1 MNNRDELEK
10 LDHIPYSN
18 KMMKY
23 KCWPIVDV
31 MPDGWV
37 IDKTVGSPL
46 SGHDFITNC
55 KSVLNGQMRALL
67 RVKSLPSGISQLTK
81 PKPMVIS
88 EPTKHVDQVID
99 RDYVKTVNDL
109 ARAKFKKKMLS
120 DILCDMQ
127 ICEIEGWCKLDYLN
141 EIRELINNLCA
152 DVVVSELKK
161 SEAAVPEGFKV
172 VPVEPTT
179 EQFGGMARDVIQWM
193 RFTESKNQHS
203 ESLVKWLKDMG
214 NEIPEWLYSESEINH
229 LSKHVISKGTIAAII
244 YKAMLAAA
252 PEQVKGGE

>member
-10 LDHIPYSN
+10 LDHIPDSN

-23 KCWPIVDV
+23 KGWPIVDV
-31 MPDGWV
+31 MPEGWV

-46 SGHDFITNC
+46 SGHDFITNG

-88 EPTKHVDQVID
+88 EPTKHIDQVID

-161 SEAAVPEGFKV
+161 SEAAVPEWIPVSERLPENEGTYFCLGHNGTPFVCLLRNKKYEGYVWLRNTGTRV
-172 VPVEPTT
+172 VDGITH
-179 EQFGGMARDVIQWM
+179 WM
-193 RFTESKNQHS
+193 PLPS
-203 ESLVKWLKDMG
+203 
-214 NEIPEWLYSESEINH
+214 
-229 LSKHVISKGTIAAII
+229 
-244 YKAMLAAA
+244 A
-252 PEQVKGGE
+252 PEQNK

>member
-1 MNNRDELEK
+1 MINRDELEK

-23 KCWPIVDV
+23 KGWPIVDV
-31 MPDGWV
+31 MPEGWV

-46 SGHDFITNC
+46 SGHDFITNG

-109 ARAKFKKKMLS
+109 ARAKFKKKCFP
-120 DILCDMQ
+120 IFYVT
-127 ICEIEGWCKLDYLN
+127 CKS
-141 EIRELINNLCA
+141 A
-152 DVVVSELKK
+152 K
-161 SEAAVPEGFKV
+161 
-172 VPVEPTT
+172 
-179 EQFGGMARDVIQWM
+179 
-193 RFTESKNQHS
+193 
-203 ESLVKWLKDMG
+203 
-214 NEIPEWLYSESEINH
+214 
-229 LSKHVISKGTIAAII
+229 
-244 YKAMLAAA
+244 
-252 PEQVKGGE
+252 

>member
-1 MNNRDELEK
+1 MINRDELEK
-10 LDHIPYSN
+10 LEHIPYSN

-23 KCWPIVDV
+23 KGWPIVDV
-31 MPDGWV
+31 MPEGWV

-46 SGHDFITNC
+46 SGHDFITNG

-67 RVKSLPSGISQLTK
+67 RVKSLPSGISQPTK

-99 RDYVKTVNDL
+99 RDYLKTVNDL

-152 DVVVSELKK
+152 NVVASKLKK
-161 SEAAVPEGFKV
+161 SEAAVPQWIPVSEQMPENEGTYFCLGHNGTPFV
-172 VPVEPTT
+172 CLFRTT
-179 EQFGGMARDVIQWM
+179 KYEGKIWLRSTGTKRVYGITHWM
-193 RFTESKNQHS
+193 P
-203 ESLVKWLKDMG
+203 L
-214 NEIPEWLYSESEINH
+214 P
-229 LSKHVISKGTIAAII
+229 
-244 YKAMLAAA
+244 AA
-252 PEQVKGGE
+252 PVKDGK

>member
-1 MNNRDELEK
+1 MTEREEFEK
-10 LDHIPYSN
+10 LDHIPDSN

-23 KCWPIVDV
+23 KGWPIVDV
-31 MPDGWV
+31 MPEGWV
-37 IDKTVGSPL
+37 IDKTAGSPL
-46 SGHDFITNC
+46 SGHDFITNG

-88 EPTKHVDQVID
+88 EPTKHFDQVID

-109 ARAKFKKKMLS
+109 ARAKFKVKMLS

-161 SEAAVPEGFKV
+161 SEAGSDGWIPVSERLPEQSQLGSAVEYLVYETLNNKV
-172 VPVEPTT
+172 QHDYYIVP
-179 EQFGGMARDVIQWM
+179 GD
-193 RFTESKNQHS
+193 
-203 ESLVKWLKDMG
+203 
-214 NEIPEWLYSESEINH
+214 
-229 LSKHVISKGTIAAII
+229 GTSPFWN
-244 YKAMLAAA
+244 YYLPLPAA
-252 PEQVKGGE
+252 PDGDK

>member
-10 LDHIPYSN
+10 LDHIHDSN

-23 KCWPIVDV
+23 KGWPIVDV
-31 MPDGWV
+31 MPEGWA

-46 SGHDFITNC
+46 SGHDFITNG
-55 KSVLNGQMRALL
+55 KSVLNGQLRALL

-88 EPTKHVDQVID
+88 EPTKHIDQVID

-109 ARAKFKKKMLS
+109 ARAKFKKKMLT

-141 EIRELINNLCA
+141 EIRELINSLCA
-152 DVVVSELKK
+152 D
-161 SEAAVPEGFKV
+161 AVL
-172 VPVEPTT
+172 
-179 EQFGGMARDVIQWM
+179 ARCNA
-193 RFTESKNQHS
+193 ES
-203 ESLVKWLKDMG
+203 
-214 NEIPEWLYSESEINH
+214 NH
-229 LSKHVISKGTIAAII
+229 NYMNVGT
-244 YKAMLAAA
+244 
-252 PEQVKGGE
+252 

>member
-10 LDHIPYSN
+10 LDHIPDSN

-23 KCWPIVDV
+23 KGWPIVDV

-37 IDKTVGSPL
+37 IDKTAGSPL
-46 SGHDFITNC
+46 SGHDFITNG

-67 RVKSLPSGISQLTK
+67 MVKYLPSGISQLTK

-88 EPTKHVDQVID
+88 EPTKHIDQVID

-161 SEAAVPEGFKV
+161 IRSRSD
-172 VPVEPTT
+172 
-179 EQFGGMARDVIQWM
+179 GMD
-193 RFTESKNQHS
+193 F
-203 ESLVKWLKDMG
+203 SLR
-214 NEIPEWLYSESEINH
+214 
-229 LSKHVISKGTIAAII
+229 
-244 YKAMLAAA
+244 
-252 PEQVKGGE
+252 

>member
-1 MNNRDELEK
+1 MNNRGELEK
-10 LDHIPYSN
+10 LDHIPDSN

-23 KCWPIVDV
+23 KGWPIVDV
-31 MPDGWV
+31 MPEGWV
-37 IDKTVGSPL
+37 IDKTAGSPL
-46 SGHDFITNC
+46 SGHDFITNG

-67 RVKSLPSGISQLTK
+67 RVKSLPSGISQPTK

-99 RDYVKTVNDL
+99 RDYLKTVNDL

-152 DVVVSELKK
+152 DVVVSKLKK
-161 SEAAVPEGFKV
+161 SEAAVPEWISVKDKTPKHEPGKWSD
-172 VPVEPTT
+172 PVIAMSDIGLV
-179 EQFGGMARDVIQWM
+179 FCLRYCGGWQRNGEFMSTGSSNVTHW
-193 RFTESKNQHS
+193 
-203 ESLVKWLKDMG
+203 
-214 NEIPEWLYSESEINH
+214 IPMPKFSGDDNVS
-229 LSKHVISKGTIAAII
+229 
-244 YKAMLAAA
+244 
-252 PEQVKGGE
+252 

>member
-10 LDHIPYSN
+10 LDHIPDSS

-23 KCWPIVDV
+23 KGWPIVDV

-37 IDKTVGSPL
+37 IDKSSGSPL
-46 SGHDFITNC
+46 SGHDFITNG
-55 KSVLNGQMRALL
+55 KSVLNGQLRALL

-88 EPTKHVDQVID
+88 EPTKHIDQVID

-109 ARAKFKKKMLS
+109 ARAKFKKKMLT

-141 EIRELINNLCA
+141 EIRELINSLCA
-152 DVVVSELKK
+152 D
-161 SEAAVPEGFKV
+161 AVL
-172 VPVEPTT
+172 
-179 EQFGGMARDVIQWM
+179 ARCNA
-193 RFTESKNQHS
+193 ES
-203 ESLVKWLKDMG
+203 
-214 NEIPEWLYSESEINH
+214 NH
-229 LSKHVISKGTIAAII
+229 NYMNVGT
-244 YKAMLAAA
+244 
-252 PEQVKGGE
+252 

>member
-10 LDHIPYSN
+10 LDHIPDSN

-23 KCWPIVDV
+23 KGWPIVDV

-46 SGHDFITNC
+46 SGHDFITNG

-81 PKPMVIS
+81 PKPMVMS
-88 EPTKHVDQVID
+88 EPTKHIDQVID

-152 DVVVSELKK
+152 DVVVSKLKK
-161 SEAAVPEGFKV
+161 SESAVPEGWKL
-172 VPVEPTT
+172 VPVEPTPEMLEVYFAGKIEAQSCT
-179 EQFGGMARDVIQWM
+179 HQQRARERVARD
-193 RFTESKNQHS
+193 
-203 ESLVKWLKDMG
+203 
-214 NEIPEWLYSESEINH
+214 
-229 LSKHVISKGTIAAII
+229 
-244 YKAMLAAA
+244 YKAMLEAA
-252 PEQVKGGE
+252 PKVTNER